1 MLEPKIALTLLMLIF
16 ITTCQ
21 SFENTDHEFELNPK
35 DGSIEENLQT
45 WKFKDGYLINKQLG
59 KKYSYGNITW
69 SLEPP
74 KSKSYFHIVGKHYQC
89 PKYISCFTIVMIFNY
104 NLELDIH
111 FESIQS
117 IHAESFSLTGQ
128 KDIQATKST
137 CKTVSGPVP
146 NATCIFP
153 VKIAGITYSSCV
165 IGGDYNDWKYWCP
178 IKVDASGVYE
188 YSSEDPDTWGDC
200 ASDCQTVD
208 TPLGK

>member
-1 MLEPKIALTLLMLIF
+1 MLESKIALSLLTLIF

-89 PKYISCFTIVMIFNY
+89 PKYILCFIIMIILNWIY
-104 NLELDIH
+104 KMSVLL
-111 FESIQS
+111 
-117 IHAESFSLTGQ
+117 
-128 KDIQATKST
+128 
-137 CKTVSGPVP
+137 
-146 NATCIFP
+146 
-153 VKIAGITYSSCV
+153 
-165 IGGDYNDWKYWCP
+165 
-178 IKVDASGVYE
+178 
-188 YSSEDPDTWGDC
+188 
-200 ASDCQTVD
+200 
-208 TPLGK
+208 